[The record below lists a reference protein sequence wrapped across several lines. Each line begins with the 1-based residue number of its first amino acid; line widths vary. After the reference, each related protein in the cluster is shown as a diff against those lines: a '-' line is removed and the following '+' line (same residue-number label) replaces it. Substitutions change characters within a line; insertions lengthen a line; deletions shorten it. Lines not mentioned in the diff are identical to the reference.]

1 MNVYINITLHIF
13 VLYYFCD
20 SNIKHIIIFSVCFRV
35 VSQFPI
41 EVYSL
46 CNKFILVN
54 TVIYMLICN
63 DFPVPYMNVN
73 VCALCFNSRIFLHI
87 FVAVSFMEHRDK
99 YKLSK
104 QETYGIHKI
113 TLKYSVLTN
122 IQGTHM
128 IPILVA
134 DVALQRVYKNMYQF

>member
-1 MNVYINITLHIF
+1 MNFYINITLNIF

-20 SNIKHIIIFSVCFRV
+20 SNIKHIIIFAVCFRV
-35 VSQFPI
+35 LSQFPI

-46 CNKFILVN
+46 RNKFILVY
-54 TVIYMLICN
+54 TGIYMLVCN

-87 FVAVSFMEHRDK
+87 FVAVSFMEHCDK
-99 YKLSK
+99 YKFSK

-122 IQGTHM
+122 VQGTHM

-134 DVALQRVYKNMYQF
+134 DVALQRAYKNMYLF